1 MADEIEELFGSL
13 DVFYPGSKRKR
24 REPVKP
30 KVVEPTEWENDYYKK
45 TLPGNITLNM
55 YTIGALAKALN
66 RPIITIRTWIKEGYI
81 PPSPYRLPSKLD
93 KSGKERA
100 GRRLYTKRMI
110 DAAVQEFI
118 RAGIINVSRID
129 WNQHQQV
136 RNNLVDMWDKIR
148 MDDMN
153 NEKTDDKGNDDN
165 GNSTK

>member
-13 DVFYPGSKRKR
+13 DSFYPGSKRKR

-30 KVVEPTEWENDYYKK
+30 KITEPTEWENDYFTK
-45 TLPGNITLNM
+45 TLPNGKTVNM

-66 RPIITIRTWIKEGYI
+66 RPIITIRTWMKEGYI
-81 PPSPYRLPSKLD
+81 PSSPYRLPSKLD

-110 DAAVQEFI
+110 DTAVEQFV
-118 RAGIINVSRID
+118 RAGIFNVSRID

-136 RNNLVDMWDKIR
+136 RSNLVDMWDKIR
-148 MDDMN
+148 MDETN
-153 NEKTDDKGNDDN
+153 DDKDDDN
-165 GNSTK
+165 GNTAR